1 MEVNLTYW
9 TRTQADA
16 EFAISWHLN
25 SAIDTCCIPFT
36 CSKQYNS
43 PILYYLRV
51 SVNEVVL
58 RDNNENG
65 AIEAPL
71 LTYSENFK

>member
-43 PILYYLRV
+43 SILYYLRV

>member
-43 PILYYLRV
+43 PILCYLRV

-58 RDNNENG
+58 RGNNENG
-65 AIEAPL
+65 ANEAPL
-71 LTYSENFK
+71 LTYTKNFK